1 VERIRRHLTFS
12 NVASLMALVFA
23 MGGTGYAIASLPRNS
38 VGAAQLKK
46 DAVVSS
52 KVKDGSLKRI
62 DFKSGQLPRGSQGPR
77 GPQGARGNQ
86 GLQGAQGDQGLPGA
100 DGQTGSDGKNGMDGR
115 PGADGA
121 NGTAVAFARVDATG
135 ALIGGTDESKG
146 ITAPNVEHD
155 AGPAAQNSTGV
166 GVYCF
171 GGLGFT
177 PKSAVV
183 TLDNADSL
191 PNAPN
196 LSGGALNFIPTV
208 AVYRGEGLGH
218 CDDAHQQVRVAIEQ
232 VNDTA
237 APTLADHGF
246 IIWFE

>member
-38 VGAAQLKK
+38 VGASQLKK

-62 DFKSGQLPRGSQGPR
+62 DFKSGQLPRGSQGPQ
-77 GPQGARGNQ
+77 GPQGAKGDQ
-86 GLQGAQGDQGLPGA
+86 GLQGVKGDQGLPGA
-100 DGQTGSDGKNGMDGR
+100 DGQSGSDGTNGTDGR

-135 ALIGGTDESKG
+135 ALIGGADQSKG
-146 ITAPNVEHD
+146 ITAPNIEHD
-155 AGPAAQNSTGV
+155 AGAPAAKSTGA

-183 TLDNADSL
+183 ALDNTDSL
-191 PNAPN
+191 PGVPN
-196 LSGGALNFIPTV
+196 LTGGSLNFIATV
-208 AVYRGEGLGH
+208 AVSKGEVFGH

-232 VNDTA
+232 VDNTA
-237 APTLADHGF
+237 APTLANHGF